1 MPRDLVVR
9 GGDARAPAAG
19 GLVEQPDGEAG
30 VEPHEEHLLHDPH
43 AVAEALGRLAIGEG
57 LGVDVVLG
65 ERAERLGVDDEQ
77 VGVLGGVEGD
87 VERDHGQDARGGEHT
102 TFAWGPTWNNVTSR
116 PCSEIMNAR
125 RRPAFTKTTPAQP
138 WPAPC
143 NDYVG
148 LDDATVRER
157 GGDHAVVL
165 GEAGDVGVEQELD
178 AVLAGGRVAAR

>member
-30 VEPHEEHLLHDPH
+30 VKSHEEHLLHDPH

-77 VGVLGGVEGD
+77 VGVLGGV
-87 VERDHGQDARGGEHT
+87 
-102 TFAWGPTWNNVTSR
+102 
-116 PCSEIMNAR
+116 
-125 RRPAFTKTTPAQP
+125 
-138 WPAPC
+138 
-143 NDYVG
+143 
-148 LDDATVRER
+148 
-157 GGDHAVVL
+157 
-165 GEAGDVGVEQELD
+165 
-178 AVLAGGRVAAR
+178 

>member
-1 MPRDLVVR
+1 MSNVIMGRMHE
-9 GGDARAPAAG
+9 AAST
-19 GLVEQPDGEAG
+19 QHSP
-30 VEPHEEHLLHDPH
+30 
-43 AVAEALGRLAIGEG
+43 
-57 LGVDVVLG
+57 
-65 ERAERLGVDDEQ
+65 
-77 VGVLGGVEGD
+77 
-87 VERDHGQDARGGEHT
+87 
-102 TFAWGPTWNNVTSR
+102 GPTWNNVTSR

-143 NDYVG
+143 NDHVG